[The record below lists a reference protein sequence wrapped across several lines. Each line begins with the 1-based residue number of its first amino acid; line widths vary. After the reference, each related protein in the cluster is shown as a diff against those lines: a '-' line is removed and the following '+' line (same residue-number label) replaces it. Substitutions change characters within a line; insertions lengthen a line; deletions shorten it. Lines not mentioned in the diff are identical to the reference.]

1 MASAEEIRL
10 GELGNAIAEAAWDLA
25 LEVVQEAL
33 SDELVPSLDRLG
45 RLGQL
50 GAMPGLVHEIGVE
63 LSAPDAGRLRPGST
77 LAALVREHARERE
90 ALGFAPREIVTELLL
105 LRRVLWRF
113 VVASGIFRE
122 AADVLALERRLND
135 TVDRLVIECVVAY
148 FDRATAEL
156 AERAR
161 LDPLTELLNH
171 QAFTAVLVSEIER
184 ARRYDHGVSLVFV
197 DVDDFKAV
205 NDTFGHPEGDAVLRR
220 LARVLR
226 ESLRSTD
233 LAGRMGGDE
242 FAACLI
248 ESDEET
254 AGRLVARLVDR
265 LDELAAAGEL
275 PAGFSVSP
283 GVAHFPTEAGDADGL
298 FRLADERLYAAKREP
313 GG

>member
-1 MASAEEIRL
+1 VASAEETRL
-10 GELGNAIAEAAWDLA
+10 GELGGAITAAAWDLA
-25 LEVVQEAL
+25 LELVQEAL
-33 SDELVPSLDRLG
+33 RDELVPSLDRLG

-50 GAMPGLVHEIGVE
+50 GAMPVLVAEIGAE
-63 LSAPDAGRLRPGST
+63 LSAPEVGRLRPGST
-77 LAALVREHARERE
+77 IAVLVRDHARERE

-113 VVASGIFRE
+113 VVASGIFRK
-122 AADVLALERRLND
+122 ASDVLSLERRLND

-171 QAFTAVLVSEIER
+171 QAFTKELRTEIER
-184 ARRYDHGVSLVFV
+184 AQRYDHGLSLVFL
-197 DVDDFKAV
+197 DVDEFKTV
-205 NDTFGHPEGDAVLRR
+205 NDTLGHPEGDAVLRR

-226 ESLRSTD
+226 ESLRSSD

-265 LDELAAAGEL
+265 IDELAAEGEL
-275 PAGFSVSP
+275 PAGFSISP
-283 GVAHFPTEAGDADGL
+283 GVAHFPTEAGDADRL
-298 FRLADERLYAAKREP
+298 FRLADERLYAAKR
-313 GG
+313 GRR

>member
-1 MASAEEIRL
+1 MASAEESRL
-10 GELGNAIAEAAWDLA
+10 GELGSAISAASWDLA
-25 LEVVQEAL
+25 LELVQEAL
-33 SDELVPSLDRLG
+33 RDELVPSLDRLG

-50 GAMPGLVHEIGVE
+50 GAMPALVAEIGAE
-63 LSAPDAGRLRPGST
+63 LSTPAGLAKRGDTVGS
-77 LAALVREHARERE
+77 LVRDHARERE

-105 LRRVLWRF
+105 MRRVLWRF

-122 AADVLALERRLND
+122 TADVLALERRLND

-171 QAFTAVLVSEIER
+171 QAFTGELRTEIER
-184 ARRYDHGVSLVFV
+184 AARYEHGLSLVFL
-197 DVDDFKAV
+197 DVDDFKDV
-205 NDTFGHPEGDAVLRR
+205 NDTLGHPAGDAVLRR
-220 LARVLR
+220 FARVLR
-226 ESLRSTD
+226 ESLRASD

-254 AGRLVARLVDR
+254 AGKLVARLVDH
-265 LDELAAAGEL
+265 LDELGAAGDL
-275 PAGFSVSP
+275 PKGFSISP
-283 GVAHFPTEAGDADGL
+283 GVAHFPTEAVDADAL
-298 FRLADERLYAAKREP
+298 FRLADERLYAAKR
-313 GG
+313 GRR